1 MNIEMKDKLLFVGLV
16 FALLL
21 NITPLF
27 SKDLKLL
34 QNITGD
40 YAMQNVMERNCLSLN
55 GEWDVM
61 VDPSMLGEKK
71 KWWKIRTPKNNHDF
85 LELSMKVIIV
95 LKYPVIGII
104 SILSFSITGVIC
116 GINTISHT
124 K

>member
-1 MNIEMKDKLLFVGLV
+1 MKDKLLFVGLV

-61 VDPSMLGEKK
+61 VDPSMLGEKRNGGK
-71 KWWKIRTPKNNHDF
+71 SVLPK
-85 LELSMKVIIV
+85 
-95 LKYPVIGII
+95 
-104 SILSFSITGVIC
+104 
-116 GINTISHT
+116 TIMIF
-124 K
+124 

>member
-1 MNIEMKDKLLFVGLV
+1 MKDKLLFVGLV

-85 LELSMKVIIV
+85 LELKS
-95 LKYPVIGII
+95 L
-104 SILSFSITGVIC
+104 LS
-116 GINTISHT
+116 H
-124 K
+124 